1 MLLVVSGCSML
12 KPHEVIKARG
22 AGDAAQA
29 IGTDCD
35 AAATDLERWLN
46 QLLEDGPVLF
56 DVSPRPQAPVTRQ
69 YFNCPRS
76 RRFLPPEGTT
86 KLLRRDADANPPR
99 YRT

>member
-56 DVSPRPQAPVTRQ
+56 DVSPRPQAP
-69 YFNCPRS
+69 
-76 RRFLPPEGTT
+76 GTSSI
-86 KLLRRDADANPPR
+86 LIVHAR
-99 YRT
+99 YAFYRPKE